1 MLDLNLLEK
10 ELDYALDNETSES
23 LSDWLKKQRNMHI
36 GQKKYRDFIVGEK
49 IYSVAD
55 FFFSTNFVENNN
67 EDYNRQQNTFDINKL
82 KEYNIVYLHTMYKNQ
97 FFNLIKDL
105 DNKFTVVT
113 HNSDINIDN
122 IDNLPKNVVTWYSQN
137 IKYRDD
143 RLHSLPIGLENSKW
157 FPYIQKQSK
166 MQNKLNNVKNHRNLV
181 YINHNVNTNLKERVE
196 PYDLLNGK
204 KFVTIEF
211 GRNGQDFDHYIDN
224 IYNHKFV
231 ICPEGNGIDTHRKWE
246 TLYLNSIPIEKRSIN
261 NSYYEDLPIC
271 FVESWEEIT
280 EDFLN
285 KEYERIMSTEWNLD
299 KLDMT
304 YWKNEISKYE

>member
-55 FFFSTNFVENNN
+55 FIFSTNFVENNN

-143 RLHSLPIGLENSKW
+143 RLHSLPI
-157 FPYIQKQSK
+157 
-166 MQNKLNNVKNHRNLV
+166 R
-181 YINHNVNTNLKERVE
+181 RR
-196 PYDLLNGK
+196 
-204 KFVTIEF
+204 FVGT
-211 GRNGQDFDHYIDN
+211 
-224 IYNHKFV
+224 
-231 ICPEGNGIDTHRKWE
+231 
-246 TLYLNSIPIEKRSIN
+246 
-261 NSYYEDLPIC
+261 
-271 FVESWEEIT
+271 
-280 EDFLN
+280 
-285 KEYERIMSTEWNLD
+285 
-299 KLDMT
+299 
-304 YWKNEISKYE
+304 